1 MVNKQK
7 IGLHCYGPFHRVVGG
22 REKIAK
28 AEGVVSPCL
37 RSSLP
42 HDKTTITD
50 YKTLNIVCCAIQ

>member
-42 HDKTTITD
+42 HDKRKSAFAYFMMRLGVFD
-50 YKTLNIVCCAIQ
+50 